1 MLRRN
6 LGTESRMRID
16 SSLYNSRGLW
26 RITTSVTRKIGEDE
40 LFTRSAALSYYFI
53 LSLFPLLLF
62 LVSLVVLFS
71 GPNSQLHQSISSALG
86 RLAPGTAS
94 NLVQRITKET
104 YTSKHDALK
113 VAVGI
118 AGTFWAASGATSAI
132 MTALNVIHKKKETRP
147 WWKRKL
153 IILSLTLGI
162 AALFIFAQV
171 LALYGGKIGSA
182 LSPQIGLGGVF
193 HWAWKILQWPLS
205 FAAMFFALSLL
216 YYFAPNVKQRKWR
229 WITPGSIAGVALW
242 VIASIGFRVYLD
254 FFNRYSVTYGSLGA
268 VIILLLWLYITGF
281 AILIGGEVDWVIAN
295 RHRKTTDFKDRKD
308 HTEPGMTEAA

>member
-1 MLRRN
+1 
-6 LGTESRMRID
+6 MRIT
-16 SSLYNSRGLW
+16 SSLRFGGLW
-26 RITTSVTRKIGEDE
+26 RITTSLTKKIEEDE

-71 GPNSQLHQSISSALG
+71 GRNSDLQQSVNSALG
-86 RLAPGTAS
+86 QLAPGTAS
-94 NLVQRITKET
+94 NLVHRITKET
-104 YTSKHDALK
+104 YTSKHEVLK

-118 AGTFWAASGATSAI
+118 GGTFWAASGAVSAI

-153 IILSLTLGI
+153 IILSLTLAI
-162 AALFIFAQV
+162 AALFIFAQA
-171 LALYGGKIGSA
+171 LALYGGKIGGA
-182 LSPQIGLGGVF
+182 LSAQIGLGGVF
-193 HWAWKILQWPLS
+193 RWTWKILQWPAS
-205 FAAMFFALSLL
+205 FAAMFLAFSIL
-216 YYFAPNVKQRKWR
+216 YYFAPNLKQREWR
-229 WITPGSIAGVALW
+229 WITPGSVAGVALW

-254 FFNRYSVTYGSLGA
+254 FFNHYSATYGSLGA

-295 RHRKTTDFKDRKD
+295 RDRKAAD
-308 HTEPGMTEAA
+308 FENRKNHTEPGMTEAA